1 MKINDT
7 RTMYYLLFKYL
18 GISISRIPRLPALVK
33 FIIAKININ
42 PWFESLFEIW
52 GRSKCNRPI

>member
-7 RTMYYLLFKYL
+7 RTMYYLLFKHL

-42 PWFESLFEIW
+42 P
-52 GRSKCNRPI
+52 